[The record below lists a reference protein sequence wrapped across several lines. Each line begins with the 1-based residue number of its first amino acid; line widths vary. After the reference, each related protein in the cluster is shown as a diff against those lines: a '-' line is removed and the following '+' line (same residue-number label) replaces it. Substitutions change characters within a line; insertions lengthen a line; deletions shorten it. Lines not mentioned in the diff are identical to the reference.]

1 MIGKLS
7 VVFLVCIIEFVKV
20 MLMFLFIK
28 KNIKEEWFFK
38 NYSVLNF
45 FCLV

>member
-28 KNIKEEWFFK
+28 KK
-38 NYSVLNF
+38 Y
-45 FCLV
+45 